1 MSILKN
7 NNYGLF
13 FLFLTLCN
21 NGIGYST
28 DRRVNDR
35 RTVID
40 VETKLDLA
48 RRKSTSDLRDRVR
61 DIKAMEG
68 ALKTTLAATNA
79 EVARSTSTIAELD
92 THIRHVKSGPQPT
105 SKENL
110 TMRQRRLGIDQ
121 VIDQVDEEL
130 NQELKVIND
139 CLVILNDVR
148 VRMCYPNGI
157 KWRLSGGAP
166 LTARCAR
173 PFVKL

>member
-1 MSILKN
+1 M
-7 NNYGLF
+7 
-13 FLFLTLCN
+13 CN

-48 RRKSTSDLRDRVR
+48 RRKSTSDLRNRVR

-110 TMRQRRLGIDQ
+110 TMRHAFKT
-121 VIDQVDEEL
+121 
-130 NQELKVIND
+130 LK
-139 CLVILNDVR
+139 
-148 VRMCYPNGI
+148 
-157 KWRLSGGAP
+157 S
-166 LTARCAR
+166 
-173 PFVKL
+173 